1 MLVEIESFHNIELTF
16 LISDQKSLICS
27 IIVEQNHN
35 IY

>member
-1 MLVEIESFHNIELTF
+1 MLVEIESFHNIKLTF

-27 IIVEQNHN
+27 IIVEQNYN